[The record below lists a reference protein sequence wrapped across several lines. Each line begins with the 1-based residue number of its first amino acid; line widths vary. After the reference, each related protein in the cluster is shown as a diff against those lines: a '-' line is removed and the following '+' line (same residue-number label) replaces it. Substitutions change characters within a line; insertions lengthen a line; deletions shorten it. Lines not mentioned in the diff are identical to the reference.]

1 MTSNTNYTFDF
12 ANIDF
17 IGGPYPGALSPIS
30 QGGGKQKKRMKT
42 KKRGSSKRK
51 KRRVS
56 TLRKKR
62 GSSKRK
68 NRGSFKR
75 RKYSKS
81 EVVNSIMKGLS

>member
-42 KKRGSSKRK
+42 NTFHANIEGM
-51 KRRVS
+51 
-56 TLRKKR
+56 
-62 GSSKRK
+62 
-68 NRGSFKR
+68 
-75 RKYSKS
+75 
-81 EVVNSIMKGLS
+81 I